1 MGPIIRLMA
10 MAGPDSTRTVDTLTV
25 TGAVPASIAPT
36 PISDIS
42 DHGRFR
48 PAHHLHR
55 LLPQACHRD
64 SGAGNSLSCMKQ
76 SGESG
81 Q

>member
-10 MAGPDSTRTVDTLTV
+10 MVGPGSTRTVDTLTA

-42 DHGRFR
+42 DHGRFHPGHR
-48 PAHHLHR
+48 LHH
-55 LLPQACHRD
+55 LLPQACHRG
-64 SGAGNSLSCMKQ
+64 SGAGNGLSCVKQ
-76 SGESG
+76 PGKGG

>member
-10 MAGPDSTRTVDTLTV
+10 TAGPGSTRTVHTLTV

-36 PISDIS
+36 PISDP
-42 DHGRFR
+42 GRFR
-48 PAHHLHR
+48 PAHRLHR

-64 SGAGNSLSCMKQ
+64 SEAGNGLSSMKQ
-76 SGESG
+76 PWKGG

>member
-10 MAGPDSTRTVDTLTV
+10 MAGRGSTRTVDTLTA
-25 TGAVPASIAPT
+25 TGVVPASIALT
-36 PISDIS
+36 PIS

-48 PAHHLHR
+48 PAHRLHR
-55 LLPQACHRD
+55 LLPQACRRD
-64 SGAGNSLSCMKQ
+64 SGAGNGLSYMKQ
-76 SGESG
+76 SGNGG